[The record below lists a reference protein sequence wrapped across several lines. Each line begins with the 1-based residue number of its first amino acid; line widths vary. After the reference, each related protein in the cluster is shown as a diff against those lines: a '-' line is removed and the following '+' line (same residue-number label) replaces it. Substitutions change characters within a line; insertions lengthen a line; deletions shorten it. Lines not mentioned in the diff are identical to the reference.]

1 MEQIRRLLACAIGL
15 STYFAYGAFPSSIAT
30 ETIAPT
36 PGVGLTRSLGNH
48 LFVHVLINDHPAWF
62 VVDTGAALS
71 IVDTA
76 KAKALGLP
84 VGGSVYLPKQ
94 IEVNSRVVPVAFVK
108 ALRIGSRD
116 LGPGPVALTDLRE
129 FHTQLKG
136 SDNAVNMDGI
146 IGLDILQWTK
156 AVIDCRNQRIYFEG
170 TGDHSGKDAVQAARR
185 NGSHRV
191 PLGITKSGALEV
203 EGRIAQFTYSFVVD
217 TGGFATLLPLQ
228 VARETGVAIV
238 GTTANAKGIHS
249 RARPVGVAVAS
260 EVALGK
266 YSLGPMVVGVTGL
279 PNGPDDLTHPF
290 GGLLGAD
297 FLIGHNA
304 IIDVGNKVIYFR

>member
-1 MEQIRRLLACAIGL
+1 M
-15 STYFAYGAFPSSIAT
+15 GA
-30 ETIAPT
+30 T

-71 IVDTA
+71 IVDST

-84 VGGSVYLPKQ
+84 IGGSVYLPKR

-108 ALRIGSRD
+108 ALRVGSRD
-116 LGPGPVALTDLRE
+116 LGAGPVALTDLSE
-129 FHTQLKG
+129 FRTELKG
-136 SDNAVNMDGI
+136 SNAVNMDGI
-146 IGLDILQWTK
+146 IGLDILQSTN
-156 AVIDCRNQRIYFEG
+156 AVIDCRNQRIYFES
-170 TGDHSGKDAVQAARR
+170 TEDRSGKEAVRAARR

-191 PLGITKSGALEV
+191 PLNITKSGALEV
-203 EGRIAQFTYSFVVD
+203 EGRIAQSAYSFVVD
-217 TGGFATLLPLQ
+217 TGGFATLIPLQ

-249 RARPVGVAVAS
+249 NARPVGVAVAS

-279 PNGPDDLTHPF
+279 PNGPDDLTRPF

-304 IIDVGNKVIYFR
+304 IIDVGNKVMYFR

>member
-1 MEQIRRLLACAIGL
+1 MEQIRRLLACVIGL

-30 ETIAPT
+30 ETTGAT

-48 LFVHVLINDHPAWF
+48 LFVPVLINDHPAWF

-71 IVDTA
+71 IVDST

-84 VGGSVYLPKQ
+84 IGGSVYLPKR

-108 ALRIGSRD
+108 ALRVGSRD
-116 LGPGPVALTDLRE
+116 LGAGPVALTDLSE
-129 FHTQLKG
+129 FRTQLKG
-136 SDNAVNMDGI
+136 SNAVNMDGI
-146 IGLDILQWTK
+146 IGLDILQWTN
-156 AVIDCRNQRIYFEG
+156 AVIDCRNQRIYFES
-170 TGDHSGKDAVQAARR
+170 TEDHSGKEAVRAARR

-191 PLGITKSGALEV
+191 PLNITKSGALEV
-203 EGRIAQFTYSFVVD
+203 EGRLAQSAYSFVVD
-217 TGGFATLLPLQ
+217 TGGFATLIPLQ

-249 RARPVGVAVAS
+249 SARPVGVAVAS

-279 PNGPDDLTHPF
+279 PNGPDDLTRPF

-304 IIDVGNKVIYFR
+304 IIDVGNKVMYFR

>member
-1 MEQIRRLLACAIGL
+1 MEQIRRLLACVIGL

-30 ETIAPT
+30 ETTGAT

-48 LFVHVLINDHPAWF
+48 LFVPVLINDHPAWF

-71 IVDTA
+71 IVDST

-84 VGGSVYLPKQ
+84 IGGSVYLPKR

-108 ALRIGSRD
+108 ALRVGSRD
-116 LGPGPVALTDLRE
+116 LGAGPVALTDLSE
-129 FHTQLKG
+129 FRTQLKG
-136 SDNAVNMDGI
+136 SNAVNMDGI
-146 IGLDILQWTK
+146 IGLDILQWTN
-156 AVIDCRNQRIYFEG
+156 AVIDCRNQRIYFE
-170 TGDHSGKDAVQAARR
+170 TIEDHSGKDAVKVARR

-191 PLGITKSGALEV
+191 PLSITKSGALEV
-203 EGRIAQFTYSFVVD
+203 EGRIAQSAFSFVVD
-217 TGGFATLLPLQ
+217 TGGFATLIPLQ

-249 RARPVGVAVAS
+249 SARPVGVAVAS

-297 FLIGHNA
+297 FLISHNA
-304 IIDVGNKVIYFR
+304 IIDVGNKVLYFR

>member
-1 MEQIRRLLACAIGL
+1 MEQIRRLLACVIGL

-30 ETIAPT
+30 ETTGAT

-48 LFVHVLINDHPAWF
+48 LFVPVLINDHPAWF

-71 IVDTA
+71 IVDST

-84 VGGSVYLPKQ
+84 IGGSVYLPKR

-108 ALRIGSRD
+108 ALRVGSRD
-116 LGPGPVALTDLRE
+116 LGAGPVALTDLSE
-129 FHTQLKG
+129 FRTQLKG
-136 SDNAVNMDGI
+136 SNAVNMDGI
-146 IGLDILQWTK
+146 IGLDILQWTN
-156 AVIDCRNQRIYFEG
+156 AVIDCRNQRIYFES
-170 TGDHSGKDAVQAARR
+170 TEDHSGKEAVRAARR

-191 PLGITKSGALEV
+191 PLNITKSGALEV
-203 EGRIAQFTYSFVVD
+203 EGRLARSAYSFVVD
-217 TGGFATLLPLQ
+217 TGGFATLIPLQ

-249 RARPVGVAVAS
+249 TARPVGVAVAS

-279 PNGPDDLTHPF
+279 PNGPDDLTRPF

-304 IIDVGNKVIYFR
+304 IIDVGNKVMYFR

>member
-1 MEQIRRLLACAIGL
+1 MEQIRRLLACVIGL

-30 ETIAPT
+30 ETTGAT

-48 LFVHVLINDHPAWF
+48 LFVPVLINDHPAWF

-71 IVDTA
+71 IVDST

-84 VGGSVYLPKQ
+84 IGGSVYLPKR

-108 ALRIGSRD
+108 ALRVGSRD
-116 LGPGPVALTDLRE
+116 LGAGPVALTDLSE
-129 FHTQLKG
+129 FRTQLKG
-136 SDNAVNMDGI
+136 SNAVNMDGI
-146 IGLDILQWTK
+146 IGLDILQWTN
-156 AVIDCRNQRIYFEG
+156 AVIDCRNQRIYFES
-170 TGDHSGKDAVQAARR
+170 TEDHSGKEAVRAARR

-191 PLGITKSGALEV
+191 PLNITKSGALEV
-203 EGRIAQFTYSFVVD
+203 EGRLARSAYSFVVD
-217 TGGFATLLPLQ
+217 TGGFATLIPLQ

-249 RARPVGVAVAS
+249 SARPVGVAVAS

-297 FLIGHNA
+297 FLISHNA
-304 IIDVGNKVIYFR
+304 IIDVGNKVLYFR

>member
-1 MEQIRRLLACAIGL
+1 
-15 STYFAYGAFPSSIAT
+15 
-30 ETIAPT
+30 
-36 PGVGLTRSLGNH
+36 
-48 LFVHVLINDHPAWF
+48 VHVLINDHPAWF

-71 IVDTA
+71 IVDTT

-84 VGGSVYLPKQ
+84 IGGSVYLPKQ
-94 IEVNSRVVPVAFVK
+94 IEVNSRVVPVAFIK
-108 ALRIGSRD
+108 ALRVGSRD
-116 LGPGPVALTDLRE
+116 LGAGPVALTDLRE
-129 FHTQLKG
+129 FHSELKG
-136 SDNAVNMDGI
+136 SNAVNMDGI
-146 IGLDILQWTK
+146 IGLDILQSTN
-156 AVIDCRNQRIYFEG
+156 AVIDCRNQRIYFES
-170 TGDHSGKDAVQAARR
+170 TEDHSGKQAVRAARR

-191 PLGITKSGALEV
+191 PLNITKSGALEV
-203 EGRIAQFTYSFVVD
+203 EGRIAQSAYSFVVD
-217 TGGFATLLPLQ
+217 TGGFATLIPLQ

-249 RARPVGVAVAS
+249 SARPVGVAVAS

-279 PNGPDDLTHPF
+279 PNGPDDLIRPF

-304 IIDVGNKVIYFR
+304 IIDIGNKVMYFR

>member
-1 MEQIRRLLACAIGL
+1 
-15 STYFAYGAFPSSIAT
+15 
-30 ETIAPT
+30 
-36 PGVGLTRSLGNH
+36 
-48 LFVHVLINDHPAWF
+48 VHVLINNHPAWF

-71 IVDTA
+71 IVDST

-84 VGGSVYLPKQ
+84 IGGSVYLPKR

-108 ALRIGSRD
+108 ALRVGSRD
-116 LGPGPVALTDLRE
+116 LGAGPVALTDLRE

-136 SDNAVNMDGI
+136 SENAVSMDGI
-146 IGLDILQWTK
+146 IGLDILQSTN
-156 AVIDCRNQRIYFEG
+156 AVIDCRNQRIYFES
-170 TGDHSGKDAVQAARR
+170 TEDHSGKQAVREARR

-191 PLGITKSGALEV
+191 PLNITKSGALEV
-203 EGRIAQFTYSFVVD
+203 EGRIAQSAYSFVVD
-217 TGGFATLLPLQ
+217 TGGFATLIPLQ

-249 RARPVGVAVAS
+249 SARPVGVAVAS

-279 PNGPDDLTHPF
+279 PNGPDDLIRPF

-304 IIDVGNKVIYFR
+304 IIDVGNKVMYFR

>member
-1 MEQIRRLLACAIGL
+1 MEQIRRLLACVIGL

-30 ETIAPT
+30 ETTGAT

-48 LFVHVLINDHPAWF
+48 LFVPVLINDHPAWF

-71 IVDTA
+71 IVDST

-84 VGGSVYLPKQ
+84 IGGSVYLPKR

-108 ALRIGSRD
+108 ALRVGSRD
-116 LGPGPVALTDLRE
+116 LGAGPVALTDLSE
-129 FHTQLKG
+129 FRTQLKG
-136 SDNAVNMDGI
+136 SNAVNMDGI
-146 IGLDILQWTK
+146 IGLDILQWTN
-156 AVIDCRNQRIYFEG
+156 AVIDCRNQRIYFES
-170 TGDHSGKDAVQAARR
+170 TEDHSGKEAVRAARR

-191 PLGITKSGALEV
+191 PLNITKSGALEV
-203 EGRIAQFTYSFVVD
+203 EGRLARSAYSFVVD
-217 TGGFATLLPLQ
+217 TGGFATLIPLQ

-249 RARPVGVAVAS
+249 SARPVGVAVAS

-279 PNGPDDLTHPF
+279 PNGPDDLTRPF

-304 IIDVGNKVIYFR
+304 IIDVGNKVMYFR

>member
-1 MEQIRRLLACAIGL
+1 MEQIRRLLACVIGL

-30 ETIAPT
+30 ETTGAT

-48 LFVHVLINDHPAWF
+48 LFVPVLINDHPAWF

-71 IVDTA
+71 IVDST

-84 VGGSVYLPKQ
+84 IGGSVYLPKR

-108 ALRIGSRD
+108 ALRVGSRD
-116 LGPGPVALTDLRE
+116 LGAGPVALTDLSE
-129 FHTQLKG
+129 FRTQLKG
-136 SDNAVNMDGI
+136 SNAVNMDGI
-146 IGLDILQWTK
+146 IGLDILQWTN
-156 AVIDCRNQRIYFEG
+156 AVIDCRNQRIYFE
-170 TGDHSGKDAVQAARR
+170 TIEDHSGKDAVKVARR

-191 PLGITKSGALEV
+191 PLSITKSGALEV
-203 EGRIAQFTYSFVVD
+203 EGRIAQSAFSFVVD
-217 TGGFATLLPLQ
+217 TGGFATLIPLQ

-249 RARPVGVAVAS
+249 SARPVGVAVAS

-304 IIDVGNKVIYFR
+304 IIDVGNKVMYFR